1 MKQHRKRQSP
11 VAYQYDPNLI
21 GYARVSTEDQ
31 NLDMQIEALKRAGVD
46 PMNIF
51 AEKVSGVAAKRPQL
65 NFAIRQCRSG
75 STFVVWKLDRVG
87 RSLFNLLKL
96 MQTLDAEGVGF
107 RSLQDNIDTTTPVGR
122 MILAVMGAIAEFE
135 RDLIAER
142 TRAGVKRA
150 QERGVRFGQPKK
162 IDDTMEAA
170 MEREIAAGHTIR
182 EIADRHKVA
191 VATVRLRFNRHR
203 LEKIRA
209 KAARA
214 RKR

>member
-1 MKQHRKRQSP
+1 MKHPRKRSP
-11 VAYQYDPNLI
+11 QFTYQYDLKLV

-31 NLDMQIEALKRAGVD
+31 NLDMQVEALKRAGVHPD
-46 PMNIF
+46 NIF

-65 NFAIRQCRSG
+65 NFALRQCRDG
-75 STFVVWKLDRVG
+75 STLVVWKLDRVG

-96 MQTLDAEGVGF
+96 MQTLDAQGVGF
-107 RSLQDNIDTTTPVGR
+107 KSLQDNIDTTTPVGR
-122 MILAVMGAIAEFE
+122 MILADMGAIAESE

-142 TRAGVKRA
+142 TKAGVKRA

-162 IDDTMEAA
+162 VDEKMEAQ

-182 EIADRHKVA
+182 EIAAKHKVS

-203 LEKIRA
+203 LDAIRA
-209 KAARA
+209 KAARK